1 MHKKKRLSGS
11 RPYARGFRADEPMHR
26 DLEPLHEKKLQAELA
41 KMILTDHLKQVREH
55 LPEDAAD
62 KLAYR
67 FMDNDGNEWTD
78 AI

>member
-1 MHKKKRLSGS
+1 MSQKH
-11 RPYARGFRADEPMHR
+11 ARGARRIVRGFQANEPMHQG
-26 DLEPLHEKKLQAELA
+26 LEPLHEKKLQAELA

-67 FMDNDGNEWTD
+67 FMDSDGNEWID
-78 AI
+78 FN